1 MTVGWVAIGTVLA
14 AAALPAAGGV
24 AGTAA
29 GGGTDP
35 AAIALPSGAAATWQE
50 TLHDNA
56 GGEGLTYRFRFVIP
70 DLAQRLPAGP
80 SASPAAEEDRG
91 PIDIDTE
98 TGEITGA
105 GAEAAQDEA
114 MAGAAD
120 DGAGI
125 GASGAADA
133 TGTETAAETAAA
145 PDLAAPPAAA
155 DQLAEGAEG
164 MGPEDGS
171 ATAAESEGEAAADEA
186 APPADMASD
195 GASDGGSAGGSDG
208 APDSAA
214 NDDPVHRDVVWLC
227 EHWALPRIPSPG
239 PRPTRI
245 IISLAD
251 RPIAFG
257 SYDPEVTQI
266 FESFRLPAD
275 RDACEWEPW

>member
-14 AAALPAAGGV
+14 AAALPAGG
-24 AGTAA
+24 GAA
-29 GGGTDP
+29 GGPAAGEANGG

-70 DLAQRLPAGP
+70 DLARRLPAAGP
-80 SASPAAEEDRG
+80 DAPPVAEQDRG

-114 MAGAAD
+114 MADAAD

-125 GASGAADA
+125 GASGAADG

-145 PDLAAPPAAA
+145 SDLSAPPAAA
-155 DQLAEGAEG
+155 DPLAEGAEG
-164 MGPEDGS
+164 MGPEGRS
-171 ATAAESEGEAAADEA
+171 ATAAEGEAAADEA

-195 GASDGGSAGGSDG
+195 GASDRGSDV
-208 APDSAA
+208 AADSAA